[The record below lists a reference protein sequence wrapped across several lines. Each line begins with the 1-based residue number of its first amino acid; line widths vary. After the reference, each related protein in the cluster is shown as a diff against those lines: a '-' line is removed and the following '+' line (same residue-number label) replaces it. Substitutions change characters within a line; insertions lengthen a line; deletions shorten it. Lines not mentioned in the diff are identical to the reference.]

1 MRGPRRPRNR
11 RGDPIDPVPFL
22 VSVGLA
28 FMLAFSLGPI
38 YGLSYGLSLPWSLAA
53 SSLVFAVLAAV
64 AYAQLVR
71 SAPPVDAE
79 SLPPGPRM
87 ERLLYVAL
95 ALGVVLVG
103 LTLPLVAP

>member
-1 MRGPRRPRNR
+1 MAGPRRPRNR
-11 RGDPIDPVPFL
+11 RGDPVDPVPFL

-53 SSLVFAVLAAV
+53 SSLVFAALTAV

-71 SAPPVDAE
+71 SAPPADAE

-95 ALGVVLVG
+95 AFGVVLVG
-103 LTLPLVAP
+103 LTVPLVVP

>member
-1 MRGPRRPRNR
+1 MEGPRRLENR
-11 RGDPIDPVPFL
+11 RGDPVDPVPFL
-22 VSVGLA
+22 VSAGLA
-28 FMLAFSLGPI
+28 FMFAFSVGPI
-38 YGLSYGLSLPWSLAA
+38 YGLTYGMSLSWSLVASTVAFAA
-53 SSLVFAVLAAV
+53 LLAV

-71 SAPPVDAE
+71 SAPPVDAG

-103 LTLPLVAP
+103 LTIPLVVP